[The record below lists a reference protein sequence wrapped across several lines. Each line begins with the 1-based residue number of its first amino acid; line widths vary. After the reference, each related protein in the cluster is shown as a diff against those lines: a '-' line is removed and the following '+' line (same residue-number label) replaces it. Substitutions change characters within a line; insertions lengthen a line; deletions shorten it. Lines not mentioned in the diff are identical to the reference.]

1 MASAGGNIM
10 NVISGAEMLLKDKEA
25 KIVHIVDDAGRGAWN
40 PFNFRDSPAVDGH
53 EFATFGASCA
63 IL

>member
-25 KIVHIVDDAGRGAWN
+25 KIVHIVDDAG
-40 PFNFRDSPAVDGH
+40 
-53 EFATFGASCA
+53 
-63 IL
+63 